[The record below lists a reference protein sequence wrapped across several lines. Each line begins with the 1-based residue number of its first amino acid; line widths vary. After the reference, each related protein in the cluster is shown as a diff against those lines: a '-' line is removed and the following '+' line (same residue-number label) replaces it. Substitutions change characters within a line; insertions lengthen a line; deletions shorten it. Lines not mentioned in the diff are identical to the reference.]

1 MEWVVW
7 AHSLCA
13 NPWVGG
19 GTNMTGL
26 DWWIPVDSDGLGWM
40 DGIISF
46 YYLTSTL
53 LHSQLDTRI
62 R

>member
-19 GTNMTGL
+19 GYTNMTGL
-26 DWWIPVDSDGLGWM
+26 DGWILVDSDGLGWM

-46 YYLTSTL
+46 YYLTPTL
-53 LHSQLDTRI
+53 LCILN
-62 R
+62 